1 MKNAT
6 AQVVKF
12 PSQNGNGRPGTPG
25 YRWSPAQHRKF
36 VATMRAKRK
45 ERLRA
50 RRELAERSKPVRK
63 GKAAPRAPRALP
75 VEDLVA
81 ARRLPG
87 DRPIRDSKPATGRS
101 GESLRE
107 QRSDAIVYLE
117 AAAERLAHVSNA
129 ELLAALALRR
139 LRGQIK

>member
-36 VATMRAKRK
+36 VATMRVKRK

-50 RRELAERSKPVRK
+50 QRELAARSKPGRK
-63 GKAAPRAPRALP
+63 GKAAPRPRDERE
-75 VEDLVA
+75 EDETDRLVA
-81 ARRLPG
+81 SIGRN
-87 DRPIRDSKPATGRS
+87 SKPVTGRS

-117 AAAERLAHVSNA
+117 AAAERLAGISNA
-129 ELLAALALRR
+129 ELLACLALRR